1 MDGRSEAYHY
11 HIILSVLVCV
21 NQQIRQRRYP
31 RGRFKESMLEVVK
44 SYNDLVALI
53 MHIMELTR
61 LSWLLVFKTTI

>member
-31 RGRFKESMLEVVK
+31 RGRFKESMLVK